1 MDRLAG
7 YLLCTFSGIS
17 FGAMAVLARFAY
29 DAGADPYTTLALRF
43 GIAAVALLAW
53 VVYRRVPLPRGR
65 VLVGLLAAGGLG
77 LAGVSLTFFLALT
90 EASAGLVSLLHFLY
104 PALVA
109 LVGAAFYG
117 ERPGPVRIAALAIA
131 LAGTA
136 LTVGA
141 PGEATPRGIFLA
153 VLSAVIF
160 AAYFHGANR
169 LTRQAGSVAAT
180 TVTLVGSAAV
190 FVVLAGIRGPSLPSG
205 AIGWFSVV
213 GLALVSTALAYGTLL
228 AGMRRIGPT
237 PAAMLSTLEP
247 VVTVLLAAALLGE
260 TLGVLQLGGGALIVG
275 AALLL
280 ASEDRLRHRTGKHR
294 RA

>member
-1 MDRLAG
+1 MGRLAG
-7 YLLCTFSGIS
+7 YLLCAFSGIS

-29 DAGADPYTTLALRF
+29 DAGADPYTTLVLRF

-53 VVYRRVPLPRGR
+53 VAYRRIPLPRGR
-65 VLVGLLAAGGLG
+65 VLLGLLAAGGLG
-77 LAGVSLTFFLALT
+77 LAGVSLTYFLALT

-117 ERPGPVRIAALAIA
+117 ERPGPIRITALVIA
-131 LAGTA
+131 LGGTA
-136 LTVGA
+136 LTVGS
-141 PGEATPRGIFLA
+141 PGEATPLGIFLA

-160 AAYFHGANR
+160 AAYFHAANR
-169 LTRQAGSVAAT
+169 LTEQAGSVAAT
-180 TVTLVGSAAV
+180 TVTMVGSAAV
-190 FVVLAGIRGPSLPSG
+190 FAAMAGIRGPSLPSG
-205 AIGWFSVV
+205 TFGWLSVV
-213 GLALVSTALAYGTLL
+213 ALALVSTALAYGTLL

-247 VVTVLLAAALLGE
+247 VVTVVLAAAFLGE
-260 TLGVLQLGGGALIVG
+260 NLGPLQLGGGALIVG

-280 ASEDRLRHRTGKHR
+280 AAEDRLRCRPRKDRG
-294 RA
+294 A